1 MLNRIVRPTRA
12 ATRPPLLSHPRC
24 FPDPARGNL
33 SPPANDGDVKC
44 NVHAPKCFGSASNAF
59 SYFPS
64 RTTRASSTIPGR
76 GVSFWNTRKRYRGGV
91 LKNQH
96 VGKVRNTTTRTFP
109 TADRPLSTHGVP
121 NTEYRVKKGKKGG
134 GGRRN
139 ISKFKRNDRLP
150 AILEHVTSSP
160 AAASRVV
167 NVPKLKTRRS
177 SSNLLF

>member
-76 GVSFWNTRKRYRGGV
+76 GVSFWNNRKRYRGGV

-109 TADRPLSTHGVP
+109 IYRSPFFGSRSADYGVP
-121 NTEYRVKKGKKGG
+121 REKGRGG
-134 GGRRN
+134 DVVISRSLKEMVDFRR
-139 ISKFKRNDRLP
+139 P
-150 AILEHVTSSP
+150 
-160 AAASRVV
+160 
-167 NVPKLKTRRS
+167 
-177 SSNLLF
+177 